1 MRLFAKEVGPE
12 IKSWQPQARRQPV
25 DVRPAAATVVA
36 K

>member
-12 IKSWQPQARRQPV
+12 IKSWQRQVGRQPV
-25 DVRPAAATVVA
+25 DIARSASATVA